1 MPGSVARKAG
11 SLYLKAAGQRPL
23 QVPLAIVVMSS
34 VMMIMMVV
42 MVREKTSR
50 SSDSRLELVAEFRL
64 RIEPAMKECV

>member
-1 MPGSVARKAG
+1 MARKAG